1 MKTTYRMTVSQ
12 LPELSSVGLNRE
24 AVLAKAKDFDRM
36 GYDVKVIQIES
47 DGEAIIRS
55 MVIYESGE

>member
-1 MKTTYRMTVSQ
+1 MTVSQ

>member
-1 MKTTYRMTVSQ
+1 MKITYKMTIFQ
-12 LPELSSVGLNRE
+12 LPEISSDGLNKE
-24 AVLAKAKDFDRM
+24 AILAKAKDFSRL

-47 DGEAIIRS
+47 DGMAITRS